1 MSSPVILDASALLA
15 VLFQEKGAKEVERH
29 IGSAEMSSVNV
40 AEVVSKLV
48 DKGLTDEEATEVFAA
63 LKLPVRPFSEGA
75 ALETARLRRLSR
87 QSGLSL
93 GDRACLAEASVCGGS
108 VVTADRLWATL
119 PLETPIEVIR

>member
-48 DKGLTDEEATEVFAA
+48 DKGLAVAIHLQIT
-63 LKLPVRPFSEGA
+63 P
-75 ALETARLRRLSR
+75 
-87 QSGLSL
+87 QS
-93 GDRACLAEASVCGGS
+93 
-108 VVTADRLWATL
+108 
-119 PLETPIEVIR
+119 